1 MTPISW
7 SGVKDEE
14 GQWDGLGAQT
24 ALAQAGSPVQ
34 SQNLS
39 GALHALWEERRD
51 VGTFP
56 SHRSLFSEGP

>member
-1 MTPISW
+1 M
-7 SGVKDEE
+7 KDEE

-39 GALHALWEERRD
+39 GALHGESSLGREERCRNISIAS
-51 VGTFP
+51 VP
-56 SHRSLFSEGP
+56 LQ

>member
-39 GALHALWEERRD
+39 GALHGENSLGREERCRNISITS
-51 VGTFP
+51 VP
-56 SHRSLFSEGP
+56 LQ